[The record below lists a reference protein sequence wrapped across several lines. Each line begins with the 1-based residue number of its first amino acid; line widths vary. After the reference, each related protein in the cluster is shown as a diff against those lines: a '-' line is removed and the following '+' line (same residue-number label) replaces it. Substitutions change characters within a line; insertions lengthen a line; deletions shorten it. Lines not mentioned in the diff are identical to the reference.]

1 MYVMKWIRDMAINK
15 ELVKMGRVEAFGNS
29 PKRVTNAL
37 EAFGNSPKR
46 VTNALEAFGNSPK
59 RVTNALALEAFGTS
73 PGTLTQLST
82 TRVISK
88 EDQDLEDKIQGNLV
102 YRDIVSM
109 TEGPSF
115 QQYASI

>member
-1 MYVMKWIRDMAINK
+1 MAINK

-29 PKRVTNAL
+29 PKRVT
-37 EAFGNSPKR
+37 K
-46 VTNALEAFGNSPK
+46 
-59 RVTNALALEAFGTS
+59 ALALEAFGTS

-115 QQYASI
+115 QQYASV